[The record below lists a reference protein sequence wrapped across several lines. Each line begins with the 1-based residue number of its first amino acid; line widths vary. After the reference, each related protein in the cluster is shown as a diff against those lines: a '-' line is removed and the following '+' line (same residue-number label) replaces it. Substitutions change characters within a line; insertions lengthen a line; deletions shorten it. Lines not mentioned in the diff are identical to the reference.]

1 MVENNLKIKKSR
13 QNDTKRTKRTFNEW
27 VDMVFNSVEE
37 SNKRRYGFN
46 TTSTAQV

>member
-1 MVENNLKIKKSR
+1 MAKKDLKIKESKQELR
-13 QNDTKRTKRTFNEW
+13 KTKRTFNEW
-27 VDMVFNSVEE
+27 IDMVFESVEE